1 VCVVFKSYDQALSFM
16 MCAKNNP
23 YLIKCVVGFVIMVIC
38 VIISISLYF
47 GYGGGAE
54 AKIEM
59 NGDKNKSIV
68 QQSAGLHLIEVNNS
82 GDCKGN
88 WSYAEYSVVLLVF
101 VFILKCSHLC
111 HYCFVTK
118 KLVKKKV
125 TQIGIQMK
133 DLGKQPGDVV
143 IVPGI

>member
-1 VCVVFKSYDQALSFM
+1 MHCRVCDYGGLSHH
-16 MCAKNNP
+16 KHIT
-23 YLIKCVVGFVIMVIC
+23 L
-38 VIISISLYF
+38 LWLW
-47 GYGGGAE
+47 GGGAE

-82 GDCKGN
+82 CDCKGN
-88 WSYAEYSVVLLVF
+88 WTYAEYSVVLLVF

-118 KLVKKKV
+118 KIVKKKV
-125 TQIGIQMK
+125 TQIGIQMN